1 MKATVRLVVAFV
13 AVAFVA
19 GPGLAADN
27 KDLIVGKWSPAE
39 KKGGGNATIEFTKDG
54 KLKIE
59 IEELKL
65 TLNGTYKFTDD
76 TTLEVAVEGPKGEKK
91 SDKVTI
97 KSISADKLV
106 MVNPQGKEE
115 TLNKVK

>member
-1 MKATVRLVVAFV
+1 MKATVRLVVAVV

-27 KDLIVGKWSPAE
+27 KELIVGKWSPAE
-39 KKGGGNATIEFTKDG
+39 KKGGNATIEFTKDG

-65 TLNGTYKFTDD
+65 TLNGTYKFTDN
-76 TTLEVAVEGPKGEKK
+76 TTLEVSVEGPKGEKK